1 MLQRAILQQLRQIG
15 TRKGNLIQSLQ
26 NRHFQLLITRFS
38 INGNYLSLSMA
49 KVQRRKASKKEL
61 ILQKAATMFRQKGF
75 AATSMRDLAETVG
88 IEAASLYNHIQ
99 SKSEILQE
107 ITARI
112 TEDCNEH
119 LNSLDNNGMSNIQKI
134 ESLIRF
140 HVRMMLNRF
149 EDYYVMI
156 NEWMHLTEPY
166 LTNFSLQRR
175 NYVQKMEAIIDEGIK
190 NNEMK
195 PVIPYV
201 AVLTIL
207 SSVRGLEFWHRSKQR
222 ITPAEMEENMV
233 THLIYGLKKD

>member
-1 MLQRAILQQLRQIG
+1 
-15 TRKGNLIQSLQ
+15 
-26 NRHFQLLITRFS
+26 
-38 INGNYLSLSMA
+38 MA

-107 ITARI
+107 ITNRI
-112 TEDCNEH
+112 TIDCNEH
-119 LNSLDNNGMSNIQKI
+119 LYSLDNSGMSSIQKI

-140 HVRMMLNRF
+140 HVRMMLDRF

-175 NYVQKMEAIIDEGIK
+175 SYVQKMEAIIDEGIK

-207 SSVRGLEFWHRSKQR
+207 SSVRGLEFWHRSRKR
-222 ITPAEMEENMV
+222 ITPSEMEDNMV